1 MNVDWWAHAL
11 KHVVEV
17 GQDEHTRM
25 TLSIGR
31 PSLERF
37 VYERMYGPGTGLGP
51 GLAPGQGLGPESTR
65 SIDGNAQE
73 QGLGPGQGLGQGSG
87 MASGQGL
94 GVEGSRSMSMEGEED
109 PYYQGTTHRLHTS
122 YQHTTMHPINT
133 QLHILLIHL
142 TYPSYLYTRS
152 SYLA

>member
-1 MNVDWWAHAL
+1 MAGRSNFSSSVP
-11 KHVVEV
+11 
-17 GQDEHTRM
+17 
-25 TLSIGR
+25 SIITTTTANHHHQHHLPMG
-31 PSLERF
+31 
-37 VYERMYGPGTGLGP
+37 GPGTGLGP